1 MQKFNFLV
9 VLFSLILFSAI
20 SINSQSLI
28 HEYDPNGIPPI
39 IGPSGQ
45 GGIITDSDGDWSA
58 LASLPAGTSTSGSAT
73 AYLNGKVYH
82 FGGSSGPSPAYQ
94 EWDEATNTWTTLG
107 NMPGGGRYYFQ
118 AAVAGGKIYL
128 IGGSTGWP
136 TPTGMVEI
144 FDGTNWSTGTSM
156 PIAIHDAGYAVYMD
170 RYIYVVGGM
179 VGSWA
184 DYRNH
189 VQIYDT
195 QTDTWATGTDFPVL
209 AGCMAGGCVG
219 NIICLTGAY
228 DGTLTNTIYEGEI
241 NPGDPTMI
249 TWTTSSATIR
259 DAAYRPGGG
268 VAGEQYANNMVFFV
282 GGQSPYS
289 NQACGYD
296 PVTDTY
302 IQYPDKPTPLGNIG
316 NFVPGTDMMYVMGG
330 YDGSYNVACEGME
343 YTMIPVPVELASF
356 TAEVVD
362 GMVELTWITATET
375 NNQGFEVQRK
385 SESEFETLAF
395 INGNGTTTETHV
407 YSYTDRN
414 VKAGTYS
421 YRLKQVDFDGT
432 FEYSNVIEADVQSP
446 AIFALEQNYPN
457 PFNPSTTI
465 NFRLAAD
472 SKVNLKIFNVL
483 GQEVA
488 TLLNGNFVAGSHTVN
503 FTASA
508 LNSGVY
514 MYRIEATGNDGT
526 NFTSVKKMILTK

>member
-1 MQKFNFLV
+1 MHKYNIFIML
-9 VLFSLILFSAI
+9 LLLISFSVI
-20 SINSQSLI
+20 SIYSQPLI
-28 HEYDPNGIPPI
+28 DEYNPNDIPVLITP
-39 IGPSGQ
+39 GQ
-45 GGIITDSDGDWSA
+45 GGGVTDADGDWTA
-58 LASLPAGTSTSGSAT
+58 FTSLPAGTSTSGAAN
-73 AYLNGKVYH
+73 AYLNGKIYH
-82 FGGSSGPSPAYQ
+82 FGGSPGPSANYLS
-94 EWDEATNTWTTLG
+94 WDEATNVWTALG
-107 NMPGGGRYYFQ
+107 TMPGGARYYLQ
-118 AAVAGGKIYL
+118 AETVAGKIYL
-128 IGGSTGWP
+128 IGGSTAWP

-156 PIAIHDAGYAVYMD
+156 PIAIHDAAYAVYQD
-170 RYIYVVGGM
+170 RYIYVIGGM
-179 VGSWA
+179 VGGWT
-184 DYRNH
+184 DYRDH

-195 QTDTWATGTDFPVL
+195 QTDTWAVGTNFP
-209 AGCMAGGCVG
+209 AMKGCMAGGCVG
-219 NIICLTGAY
+219 NIICVAGAY
-228 DGTLTNTIYEGEI
+228 DNTYSNAIYKGEI
-241 NPGDPTMI
+241 NASDPTMI
-249 TWTTSSATIR
+249 TWTTATATLR
-259 DAAYRPGGG
+259 DLVYRPGGG
-268 VAGEQYANNMVFFV
+268 VAGDMYSTNMVFFV

-302 IQYPDKPTPLGNIG
+302 IQYPNKPTPLGNIG
-316 NFVPGTDMMYVMGG
+316 NFVSGNNMMYVMGG
-330 YDGSYNVACEGME
+330 YDGSYNLTCEGME

-356 TAEVVD
+356 TAEVFE
-362 GMVELTWITATET
+362 GSVELTWITATET

-446 AIFALEQNYPN
+446 AIFSLEQNYPN

-488 TLLNGNFVAGSHTVN
+488 TLLNNNFVAGSHTVN
-503 FTASA
+503 FNASG

-514 MYRIEATGNDGT
+514 MYRIEATGIDGT